1 MKYILTQEKLEKF
14 IHKYMDM
21 KYPDLFEYKYNYDEG
36 TIYKDKNDDTI
47 FLVTDTH
54 VFFDGKMMHE
64 LMDMFNLEEIKETLE
79 PLGSW
84 VEKKYGIKGRIL
96 F

>member
-1 MKYILTQEKLEKF
+1 MKYILSEEKLEKF
-14 IHKYMDM
+14 IHKYMDVT
-21 KYPDLFEYKYNYDEG
+21 YPELTQEEYDNG
-36 TIYKDKNDDTI
+36 GMLYKDKNGDSV